1 MLWNDASEIT
11 AGLCIKQRLNP
22 AVINP
27 MSLFPPYDIVVS
39 MLTKGFDTTDIIE
52 KVGLNP
58 VQTAI
63 SASDIVDNKL
73 PADWVSILEVA
84 ASRADASST
93 FKRAAEKL
101 SQGEDPDYG
110 RITESLEKLQRSG
123 GSSFITLDK
132 VDASEAVWRKTYYP
146 PFDKHLGNATSSG
159 IPEAGLC
166 IIGAPPGCLVGDTR
180 VSIHHSTSTIT
191 MTMKE
196 LEFSFNGGIRPKGNG
211 RPWNKSI
218 PTYTRSMKSDGTLRL
233 NQIEAVLYSGDKEC
247 FTLTTEQGH
256 VLTGTGDHPVYT
268 PTGRTWLSELQ
279 PGDLIY
285 VDGGRSKGGR
295 KTRIKY
301 YRRTKLFFHPYAGRK
316 EAGKYEVQLHR
327 LIFEANLNNL
337 NITDYI
343 QRCRTGEG
351 VDSLIF
357 INPSEWAIHHKD
369 KNIRNND
376 LSNLQKLTVEEH
388 QRMHHETGTNFNF
401 MATTAIVKSVNPV
414 GTHPT
419 YDISMRNEPH
429 NFLANG
435 IVVSNTGKTSL
446 LVKLMGCA
454 VQAGKK
460 VCLISLEMTN
470 GQIVNRFIET
480 SGLTLEER
488 SRIISAEDRMTLDEV
503 YMKVS
508 RLAALE
514 ELHFIGVD
522 FADLLLDSA
531 EDEASV
537 AHVYRTMAKLAKATG
552 VPVIL
557 LSQLNREYVGGI
569 PRIHNLRYSGL
580 AEAMGALILLLYNPG
595 QTWSKLGEDPR
606 LPIHA
611 GCGYIIVGKSRFGY
625 REGGLGAIEVEW
637 DGLSSF
643 GLESKGWYSLS

>member
-1 MLWNDASEIT
+1 MLWADASEIVT
-11 AGLCIKQRLNP
+11 GLCLKQRLNP

-27 MSLFPPYDIVVS
+27 MSLFPPYDVIVS
-39 MLTKGFDTTDIIE
+39 SLTKGLDTTDIIE

-159 IPEAGLC
+159 IPEAGLT
-166 IIGAPPGCLVGDTR
+166 IIGAPPG
-180 VSIHHSTSTIT
+180 
-191 MTMKE
+191 
-196 LEFSFNGGIRPKGNG
+196 
-211 RPWNKSI
+211 
-218 PTYTRSMKSDGTLRL
+218 
-233 NQIEAVLYSGDKEC
+233 
-247 FTLTTEQGH
+247 
-256 VLTGTGDHPVYT
+256 
-268 PTGRTWLSELQ
+268 
-279 PGDLIY
+279 
-285 VDGGRSKGGR
+285 
-295 KTRIKY
+295 
-301 YRRTKLFFHPYAGRK
+301 
-316 EAGKYEVQLHR
+316 
-327 LIFEANLNNL
+327 
-337 NITDYI
+337 
-343 QRCRTGEG
+343 
-351 VDSLIF
+351 
-357 INPSEWAIHHKD
+357 
-369 KNIRNND
+369 
-376 LSNLQKLTVEEH
+376 
-388 QRMHHETGTNFNF
+388 
-401 MATTAIVKSVNPV
+401 
-414 GTHPT
+414 
-419 YDISMRNEPH
+419 
-429 NFLANG
+429 
-435 IVVSNTGKTSL
+435 TGKTSL

-480 SGLTLEER
+480 SGLTVEER
-488 SRIISAEDRMTLDEV
+488 SRIISAEDSMTLDEV

-537 AHVYRTMAKLAKATG
+537 AHVYRTMAKLAKSTG

-557 LSQLNREYVGGI
+557 LSQLNREYVGGV

-580 AEAMGALILLLYNPG
+580 AEAMGALILMLYNPG

-625 REGGLGAIEVEW
+625 REGGLGAIEVDW
-637 DGLSSF
+637 DGLASW
-643 GLESKGWYSLS
+643 GEESRGWYPLS